1 MHSKIAPQKPTY
13 ETHTAQTRPAPPPN
27 PNTSPNTPPC
37 PKHHIPPAS
46 TCARA
51 RSHSK
56 VGSAF
61 ARARR
66 APWAP
71 QTSRI
76 LLPDSKQRV
85 SSLATHSRGGVRT
98 SVRLSAARARVP
110 ACDQSEMT
118 LMMRGMAWRAR
129 RCRRACFDQVR
140 GLFALCDE
148 DRAAP

>member
-37 PKHHIPPAS
+37 HKHHIPPAS
-46 TCARA
+46 TSARA

-56 VGSAF
+56 VGTAF

-66 APWAP
+66 ARRAP
-71 QTSRI
+71 ETSRI
-76 LLPDSKQRV
+76 MLPDSKQRA
-85 SSLATHSRGGVRT
+85 SSLTTHSRGTVRT
-98 SVRLSAARARVP
+98 SVRLSTARAPVP
-110 ACDQSEMT
+110 ACDQSEKT

-140 GLFALCDE
+140 GLSALCDE